1 MKRLILLALLVAT
14 AASADNPPISS
25 ATINGPGG
33 GVTKLGTLCSA
44 QPSSGTSTGCTG
56 TVNGVSDQLVADLR
70 GYSSVAFYANQ
81 STATT
86 FTCDV
91 YTSDNG
97 YDADSGVGQDRSST
111 AMSETQ
117 TMIVLDGALAFAWI
131 ECSAIADNQ
140 VTITFVAT
148 K

>member
-1 MKRLILLALLVAT
+1 MRRILAIALLLAAPVYGDA
-14 AASADNPPISS
+14 PPLTLTSRGS
-25 ATINGPGG
+25 GSEVHLT
-33 GVTKLGTLCSA
+33 GTLCSA
-44 QPSSGTSTGCTG
+44 QTATATGCTG
-56 TVNGVSDQLVADLR
+56 THVLTGVSDQLVADLR
-70 GYSSVAFYANQ
+70 GFDQVTFYSNQ

-86 FTCDV
+86 YTCDV

-111 AMSETQ
+111 SLTETQ
-117 TMIVLDGALAFAWI
+117 EAIVLSGPLAYAWI
-131 ECSAIADNQ
+131 ECAAIADNQ